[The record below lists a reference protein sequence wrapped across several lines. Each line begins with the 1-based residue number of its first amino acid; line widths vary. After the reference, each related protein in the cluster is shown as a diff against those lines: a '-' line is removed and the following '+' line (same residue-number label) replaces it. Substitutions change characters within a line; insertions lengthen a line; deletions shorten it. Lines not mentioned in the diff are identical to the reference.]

1 MVHYIKITES
11 LPKVTDCSTETLV
24 EYITMLQSV
33 GFEGI
38 DLSEVEEGKLSET
51 EREQK
56 RLIVKLPLIENC
68 EAILDEIG
76 SLQAKGVHH
85 IVLQEGA
92 NRVGERSLCELFG
105 QLKQCYSNIAFA
117 LQLSFSEDWHHKV
130 TATCQVGCDHYYS
143 TTRACQIHSPYIPT
157 EKLVSL
163 LQKLQLSTHINL
175 LAFESTYNEAKR
187 LFG

>member
-56 RLIVKLPLIENC
+56 RLVVKLPLVDDC
-68 EAILDEIG
+68 GMMLDEIR
-76 SLQAKGVHH
+76 SLQVKSIHH
-85 IVLQEGA
+85 IVLQEGE
-92 NRVGERSLCELFG
+92 NRVGERSLCELFE